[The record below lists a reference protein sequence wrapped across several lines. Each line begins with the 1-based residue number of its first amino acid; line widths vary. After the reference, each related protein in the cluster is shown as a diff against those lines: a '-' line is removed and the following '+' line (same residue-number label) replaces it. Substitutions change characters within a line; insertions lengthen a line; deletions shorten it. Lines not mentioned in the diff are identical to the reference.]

1 MRPISLLVGVVFF
14 WACSAAAADERT
26 SLAGYQ
32 DFKFGTLEADVRA
45 RIKVTGEAP
54 DKAGG
59 TWLGSAETVQV
70 DGDTYTLDFR
80 IRDGSL
86 VQVSL
91 SRSLA
96 VSTSACE
103 KEFLNVVG
111 LLQVEHGEADQ
122 PPDIVTFPDHFAGF
136 ADFTFGDGGSIS
148 VLVVA
153 KPQDCDLQVGYIS
166 AVGNRAL

>member
-1 MRPISLLVGVVFF
+1 MRGVLLLAGAVTV
-14 WACSAAAADERT
+14 WACSAMAAEQRV

-32 DFKFGTLEADVRA
+32 DFRFGTPEADVRA
-45 RIKVTGEAP
+45 RIKVTGESP

-59 TWLGSAETVQV
+59 TWLSSAETVQV

-80 IRDGSL
+80 IRDGL
-86 VQVSL
+86 LMQVSL

-96 VSTSACE
+96 VSSPACE

-122 PPDIVTFPDHFAGF
+122 PPDIVMFPDHFAGF

-153 KPQDCDLQVGYIS
+153 KPQDCDLQVGYVS
-166 AVGNRAL
+166 AVGNRTL